1 MLICSA
7 SSFLL
12 LSTHTMNLLM
22 VGELWTALLMF
33 FVKLSSCTPGLGFD
47 SLGWVL
53 CSCQILCCTSIF
65 IGILELTFTIMFE
78 QLKMRKGSRGSLLSR
93 GEHISMKIDNLTE
106 PK

>member
-53 CSCQILCCTSIF
+53 CSCQILCCT
-65 IGILELTFTIMFE
+65 IGILELTFTILLE
-78 QLKMRKGSRGSLLSR
+78 LLKMGKGS
-93 GEHISMKIDNLTE
+93 
-106 PK
+106 